1 MAVGFVVSAA
11 FKIMFAILVPAP
23 PASMSRPGIKK
34 KKDVMKKSGPITMW
48 QSMPSLSLTSDP
60 CLGGRC
66 RSHGEMI
73 VKGRNPD
80 Q

>member
-1 MAVGFVVSAA
+1 MAVGFELSAA
-11 FKIMFAILVPAP
+11 FKIRFAILVPAP
-23 PASMSRPGIKK
+23 PASMSKPGIKK
-34 KKDVMKKSGPITMW
+34 KKDVIKKSGPITMW

-60 CLGGRC
+60 CFGGRC
-66 RSHGEMI
+66 RSHGEMT